1 MKYVRFETY
10 FAQVYSKKFQEHKV
24 KLDPRV
30 LPELLV
36 PKEHPDLQDFLDSRE
51 CRYVRLFVQ
60 FQSYILKNNA
70 V

>member
-1 MKYVRFETY
+1 M

-36 PKEHPDLQDFLDSRE
+36 PKEHPDSQDFPDSRE
-51 CRYVRLFVQ
+51 CRYVQTSICSISVLN
-60 FQSYILKNNA
+60 SKK
-70 V
+70 